1 MGVFILAAVMT
12 PPDPVSQ
19 ICLAVPLIGLYEL
32 SILSVKMVERS
43 REKAREAED

>member
-1 MGVFILAAVMT
+1 VGVFIVAAVMT
-12 PPDPVSQ
+12 PPDPISQ
-19 ICLAVPLIGLYEL
+19 ISLAVPLIGLYEL